1 MNDIQ
6 KQAIEKLQQ
15 QQAKHADGSA
25 PFAVAEQLIAICQRE
40 PAAAALLNA
49 DLDNDEMSIV
59 HAEAQ
64 IKKRADEIHR
74 KTKSNSVCVSPAVAE
89 AVLRK
94 FYGLPNSGAA
104 VPDTPAP
111 DSDLFN
117 LRVEDFL

>member
-6 KQAIEKLQQ
+6 QQAIEKLRQ
-15 QQAKHADGSA
+15 QQAKHADASA
-25 PFAVAEQLIAICQRE
+25 PFAVAEQLIDICRRE
-40 PAAAALLNA
+40 PDAAALLNA
-49 DLDNDEMSIV
+49 DLDNPEMSIV

-74 KTKSNSVCVSPAVAE
+74 ETKSNSVCVSPTVAE

-94 FYGLPNSGAA
+94 FYGLPDSGSA
-104 VPDTPAP
+104 VPETPAP
-111 DSDLFN
+111 DSHLFN